1 MSQYEVTDDGRR
13 LADAHERARL
23 EGGVGRWIAARLSD
37 GGTAGE
43 VFDRRD
49 QAVRHHSTD
58 HMYVQIQ
65 PGPMPPAEATAL
77 IAVHRRAREAGFD
90 FTDPHQQPQA
100 PMSGPLPTTAAAR
113 LAARGFVIPNRRD
126 RRDNA
131 RLQRI
136 QRYIGH

>member
-13 LADAHERARL
+13 LADAHEVARL
-23 EGGVGRWIAARLSD
+23 AGGTGRWIAARLSD

-65 PGPMPPAEATAL
+65 PGPMPPQEATAL
-77 IAVHRRAREAGFD
+77 IDVHRRALAAGWD
-90 FTDPHQQPQA
+90 FTDPNQQPQA
-100 PMSGPLPTTAAAR
+100 PLSGPLPTTVDAR
-113 LAARGFVIPNRRD
+113 LAARGFVLPNRED
-126 RRDNA
+126 RRRGRN
-131 RLQRI
+131 R
-136 QRYIGH
+136 GHH